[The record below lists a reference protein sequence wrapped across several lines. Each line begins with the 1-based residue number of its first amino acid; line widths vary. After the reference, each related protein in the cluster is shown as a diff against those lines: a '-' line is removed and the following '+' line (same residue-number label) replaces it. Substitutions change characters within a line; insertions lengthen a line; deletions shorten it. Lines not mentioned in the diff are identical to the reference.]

1 MAVIGVREG
10 DAQVEGGEGR
20 VIPAGDLPEED
31 AGEHRAR
38 QVQPGACRGAEVVD
52 HAFAAQGDGHLRH
65 GASAGGGLL
74 AGGHGDA
81 AMLRCAGLRR

>member
-31 AGEHRAR
+31 GREDWAG
-38 QVQPGACRGAEVVD
+38 QVQPGAGGEV
-52 HAFAAQGDGHLRH
+52 
-65 GASAGGGLL
+65 
-74 AGGHGDA
+74 
-81 AMLRCAGLRR
+81 